1 MKEELLREIGQHFQL
16 NELEIEL
23 MQKRINSKKELMQK
37 RINSKKAKL
46 SLLLRQNKIKNIDK
60 DIHRIKGKLE

>member
-23 MQKRINSKKELMQK
+23 MQKRINSKK
-37 RINSKKAKL
+37 AKL

-60 DIHRIKGKLE
+60 DIHGIKGKLK

>member
-1 MKEELLREIGQHFQL
+1 MKEELLVEIGQHFQL

-23 MQKRINSKKELMQK
+23 IKK

-46 SLLLRQNKIKNIDK
+46 SLLSRQNKIKNIDK
-60 DIHRIKGKLE
+60 DIHGIKGKLK

>member
-16 NELEIEL
+16 NELEI
-23 MQKRINSKKELMQK
+23 ELMQK

-60 DIHRIKGKLE
+60 DIHRIKGKLK